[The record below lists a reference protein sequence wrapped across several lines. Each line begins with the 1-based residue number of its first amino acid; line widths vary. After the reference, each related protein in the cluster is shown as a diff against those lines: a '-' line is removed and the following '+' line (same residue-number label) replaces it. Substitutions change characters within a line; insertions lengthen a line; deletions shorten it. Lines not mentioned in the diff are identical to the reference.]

1 MFAPLKVMVISF
13 LQAVTFTILN
23 AQLKEF
29 YDDQKVERLK
39 TAPFSLPKNNITTYH
54 QENPFS
60 F

>member
-1 MFAPLKVMVISF
+1 MVISF

-39 TAPFSLPKNNITTYH
+39 TAPFSLSKNNITTYH